1 MATIYEKLTAV
12 CNAIRTKTGKTELLT
27 LDQMASDLNAIPEN
41 DSSSL
46 SASGATV
53 TVPAGNY
60 KTDGTKSV
68 ATATQA
74 TPSITVSSGGL
85 ITASTTQTAGYV
97 SAGTKSTTKQLTVQ
111 AAQTITPGTANK
123 TISSGKYL
131 TGTQTI
137 KGDSN
142 LISGNIAKGISIFGV
157 TGSYSGSELNFSF
170 VSGTTQP
177 SNPTENTIWFKTSTN
192 VTSVKLLSQ
201 TTDSG
206 STGNIII
213 TFEAI
218 DAFNTTDKT
227 CMLLDNQ
234 ISGYNTQII
243 IQLLKCYQYLNNNW
257 QLIDSYIYKNNAW
270 IAYSE
275 VVLYLFYDG
284 ETYINT
290 TGGWTG
296 SGSVG
301 TTLSVINGGGGP
313 TWISSKTLKTI
324 NAIDM
329 SSYSTIHILVS
340 GYNSKGKVGISTTDD
355 VSTYD
360 TSVTVKSAKEYTIDI
375 SNLTGNYYVKIEGTG
390 GQNNTNFW
398 LSTGFDVSRI
408 WIE

>member
-41 DSSSL
+41 NSSSL
-46 SASGATV
+46 SVSGATV

-74 TPSITVSSGGL
+74 TPSITVSSDGL
-85 ITASTTQTAGYV
+85 ITASATQTAGYV
-97 SAGTKSTTKQLTVQ
+97 SAGTKDATKQLPVQ

-137 KGDSN
+137 QGDSK
-142 LISGNIAKGISIFGV
+142 LISSNIAKGISIFGV

-201 TTDSG
+201 ITDSG

-218 DAFNTTDKT
+218 DAFDTTDKT
-227 CMLLDNQ
+227 FMLLDNQ

-275 VVLYLFYDG
+275 VILYLFNNG

-301 TTLSVINGGGGP
+301 TTLSVVSGASGP
-313 TWISSKTLKTI
+313 VWLSYQYLKTI

-340 GYNSKGKVGISTTDD
+340 NYYDKGTIGISTTDD
-355 VSTYD
+355 ISTYD
-360 TSVTVKSAKEYTIDI
+360 TSVSVGSAKEYTIDV
-375 SNLTGNYYVKIEGTG
+375 SSLTGNYYVKIQSIGR
-390 GQNNTNFW
+390 QNNTNYYQ
-398 LSTGFDVSRI
+398 SIGFKVSRI